1 MNPLKVTSVSLAVIV
16 LLLVLLPPLAATS
29 NAQDAVISGSIDG
42 PVADGTVGL
51 ERTQDPLIVPKDKD
65 LVTVS
70 LRKKSVTFWPY
81 TGASFDVIPVDPV
94 NLIFV
99 GEADPVEIRSALLA
113 LDGNRNA
120 YGFPSGFFPFDQRWT
135 DAVGGDVQ
143 VSYEKHAGW
152 IGSVIQLTLG
162 VYGPLRVHLR
172 LFRTAA
178 PSGSGG
184 IWTLG
189 AAHFELQIPGTTSHQ
204 VLSWELAQEVVRVDM
219 LRSGLIDGNVILT
232 NPPITAT
239 PSWRTIPAAIFNQ
252 IPVDL
257 RAALGYPTDQIDT
270 DFPIPNNGMAA
281 ILHVLGSAPLV
292 FGRTNP
298 SARVEF
304 GQLIPKP
311 FCSQGPNDF
320 VNVAGPV
327 DFTTHVDVSANGK
340 YEYTASYFGALTVTP
355 WDIVNN
361 VPAGNPYTASTS
373 GHQSGHTWG
382 ANGLVQAEDSLVGR
396 EAAGTEID
404 ITHLQVAMG
413 KGRDVYD
420 VFQHCLQPPTN

>member
-1 MNPLKVTSVSLAVIV
+1 MSPLKVTSVSLAVIV

-29 NAQDAVISGSIDG
+29 NAQDAVISGSIDR
-42 PVADGTVGL
+42 PVADGTVGV
-51 ERTQDPLIVPKDKD
+51 ERTQDPRIVPKDKD

-70 LRKKSVTFWPY
+70 LNKKSVTFWPY
-81 TGASFDVIPVDPV
+81 TGSSFDAMPIDPV

-113 LDGNRNA
+113 LDGDRSA

-143 VSYEKHAGW
+143 VSYERHAGW

-204 VLSWELAQEVVRVDM
+204 VLSWELAKEVVSVDM

-232 NPPITAT
+232 DRITAN
-239 PSWRTIPAAIFNQ
+239 PSWRTIPAVIFNQ
-252 IPVDL
+252 LPDDL
-257 RAALGYPTDQIDT
+257 RAALSYPPGPIDT
-270 DFPIPNNGMAA
+270 DFPIPNNGTAP
-281 ILHVLGSAPLV
+281 ILHVLASAPLV
-292 FGRTNP
+292 SGRTSP
-298 SARVEF
+298 STQVEF

-311 FCSQGPNDF
+311 FCNQGPNDYIY
-320 VNVAGPV
+320 VTGPV

-340 YEYTASYFGALTVTP
+340 YKYTASSSGALTVTP
-355 WDIVNN
+355 WDILNDR
-361 VPAGNPYTASTS
+361 PAGNPYTASIRGS
-373 GHQSGHTWG
+373 QSGHTWG
-382 ANGLVQAEDSLVGR
+382 ANSLVQTEDSLVGR
-396 EAAGTEID
+396 EGAGKEIV

-420 VFQHCLQPPTN
+420 VFQRCLQSPTN